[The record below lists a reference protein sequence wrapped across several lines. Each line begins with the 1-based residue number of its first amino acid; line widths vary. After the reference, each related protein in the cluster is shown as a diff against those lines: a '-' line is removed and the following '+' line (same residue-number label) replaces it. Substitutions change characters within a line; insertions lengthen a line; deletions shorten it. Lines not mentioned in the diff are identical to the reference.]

1 MTTFNLLNAKND
13 VVGAE
18 LCRTVALQEQ
28 DWTPLSL
35 NELFKHK
42 PECLRNVNTLNNP
55 CGTYYSLFF
64 ISIYHPQLEEEHVV
78 MEPSLSGVA
87 MAPQGLK
94 RKAETPLGSSPE
106 PGQVMQEEPSAKAP
120 VKSRVSNQQ

>member
-64 ISIYHPQLEEEHVV
+64 FSPFII
-78 MEPSLSGVA
+78 LSWRRS
-87 MAPQGLK
+87 ML
-94 RKAETPLGSSPE
+94 SWSHH
-106 PGQVMQEEPSAKAP
+106 
-120 VKSRVSNQQ
+120 